1 MQKAGSTFPQ
11 HVQAPP
17 SKTAPAPD
25 GNLVIPHDTSR
36 PGPAMQSVANP
47 KLRSVLER
55 LRTSVSGKVEE
66 SADLRCLSR
75 WRIGGRASGLV
86 EPATATE
93 TRLVLAALAEANLP
107 VLVVGDGS
115 NLLFDDAGFDG
126 VIVRI
131 GPALSGFR
139 LEGQCVWAEAG
150 VWVPRFV
157 RELGRHG
164 LSGLEHA
171 IGIPGTLGGLIYMNG
186 GSQRKGIGTNIVSVR
201 GCDLRGIPFE
211 RSQAR
216 CAFHYR
222 GSSLQTDRLIV
233 LEANLSFT
241 KADPRAI
248 RREMIAIL
256 SDRRRK
262 FPKNLPNCGS
272 VFLSNP
278 DMYSIVGPPGAAIER
293 AGLKGTRLG
302 GAEISSLHA
311 NFIVNLGQAAS
322 SDVLGLVH
330 LARTRVHDETG
341 FWMDCE
347 VRHVAP
353 NGSIRPA
360 HEAAAEAVGA
370 HVIGLET

>member
-1 MQKAGSTFPQ
+1 MSKA
-11 HVQAPP
+11 
-17 SKTAPAPD
+17 APAPGWND
-25 GNLVIPHDTSR
+25 LVISPDSSR
-36 PGPAMQSVANP
+36 PGPAMPRAANP
-47 KLRSVLER
+47 KLRSVLAR
-55 LRTSVSGKVEE
+55 LRMSVSGRVEE
-66 SADLRCLSR
+66 GADLRCLSR
-75 WRIGGRASGLV
+75 WRIGGCASGLV
-86 EPATATE
+86 EPATAAE
-93 TRLVLAALAEANLP
+93 TRLVLAALAEASLP

-139 LEGQCVWAEAG
+139 REGRCVWAEAG
-150 VWVPRFV
+150 IWVPRFV

-201 GCDLRGIPFE
+201 GCDLRGNPFE
-211 RSQAR
+211 RSQAQ

-222 GSSLQTDRLIV
+222 GSSLQTDGLIV
-233 LEANLSFT
+233 LEADLSFT
-241 KADPRAI
+241 KADPGAI
-248 RREMIAIL
+248 RRDMIATL
-256 SDRRRK
+256 SERRRK

-272 VFLSNP
+272 VFLSDP
-278 DMYSIVGPPGAAIER
+278 AMYSIVGPPGAAIER

-302 GAEISSLHA
+302 GAEISPIHA
-311 NFIVNLGQAAS
+311 NFIVNLGQATS
-322 SDVLGLVH
+322 NDVLGLVH

-353 NGSIRPA
+353 DGSIRPA
-360 HEAAAEAVGA
+360 HEAAAEAITTEA
-370 HVIGLET
+370 HAIELET